1 MEQTELKNL
10 VQSQMEFV
18 EGEGNVN
25 LGFVYERLVDIA
37 VLISN
42 KEFIDEFKDA
52 VDQIVDQNDNG
63 HFDEEDLELLKD
75 IFVSKKNQFSNIMHF
90 CQNLIKIFVNLIGK
104 FEGTSLRYDHEALE
118 SLFFG
123 VFGYILFTQS
133 DESDR
138 TKKNIASVVVSIYD
152 VIKTIDNT
160 LEVTNNVIKLL
171 KSNDLCPCMSNN
183 NKREKIDREVNKQR
197 SILKDTSA
205 SMRNSHALEQELK
218 LLRQKV
224 DSLETK

>member
-25 LGFVYERLVDIA
+25 LGFVYERLDDIA

-104 FEGTSLRYDHEALE
+104 FEGTTLRYDHEALE

-160 LEVTNNVIKLL
+160 LEVTNNVIKLI

-183 NKREKIDREVNKQR
+183 NKHEKLDREVSKQR